1 MMNLATV
8 THPGLR
14 ENNEDAVVSDPRLG
28 LMAIADG
35 MGGHRAGEV
44 ASKMALESIRGFL
57 IQASESD
64 DFTWPCAID
73 PTLSTAGN
81 RLQAAVKV
89 ANRDVFQKS
98 GTDAAYEGMG
108 TTVVAAIVTDGVAT
122 LAGVGDSRIYEFSN
136 GQLRQLTRDDSWI
149 EAMSREKSVDAEQ
162 LKTHPMRN
170 VLTNVVG
177 SPRDVTV
184 RVTEMPLEDRQV
196 LLLCTDGLH
205 RALPDDTIAAVLRDE
220 PDLDR
225 AAKALVSMAVERDGS
240 DNVTVVLARY
250 LNAAS

>member
-1 MMNLATV
+1 
-8 THPGLR
+8 
-14 ENNEDAVVSDPRLG
+14 
-28 LMAIADG
+28 
-35 MGGHRAGEV
+35 
-44 ASKMALESIRGFL
+44 
-57 IQASESD
+57 
-64 DFTWPCAID
+64 
-73 PTLSTAGN
+73 
-81 RLQAAVKV
+81 VKV

-205 RALPDDTIAAVLRDE
+205 RALTDDTIAAVLRDE

-250 LNAAS
+250 LTAAS

>member
-1 MMNLATV
+1 
-8 THPGLR
+8 
-14 ENNEDAVVSDPRLG
+14 
-28 LMAIADG
+28 
-35 MGGHRAGEV
+35 
-44 ASKMALESIRGFL
+44 
-57 IQASESD
+57 
-64 DFTWPCAID
+64 
-73 PTLSTAGN
+73 
-81 RLQAAVKV
+81 
-89 ANRDVFQKS
+89 
-98 GTDAAYEGMG
+98 
-108 TTVVAAIVTDGVAT
+108 
-122 LAGVGDSRIYEFSN
+122 
-136 GQLRQLTRDDSWI
+136 
-149 EAMSREKSVDAEQ
+149 
-162 LKTHPMRN
+162 
-170 VLTNVVG
+170 LTNVVG